1 MPVPFRAGVGWGG
14 VVWTVFWLAVSGFPN
29 AVAFLSPPVR
39 SADCLGGEPVLGS
52 PNLQVLVDGKVVAVR
67 QRYRQARERP
77 SRVHARDSRGIQ
89 SSASAVLQN
98 KGPPSLQVS
107 RFCPRESTGGRDA
120 MATLLPP
127 WAVAVETV
135 LMEHWGSAQ
144 AGGMWGGGSLP
155 CKWGRLLP
163 DLWRKGVWT
172 EGALG
177 RHALKES
184 AASSIQIVHQH

>member
-1 MPVPFRAGVGWGG
+1 M
-14 VVWTVFWLAVSGFPN
+14 VWTVFWLAVSGFPN

-52 PNLQVLVDGKVVAVR
+52 PDLRVLVDGKVVAVR

-98 KGPPSLQVS
+98 KGPPSSQVS
-107 RFCPRESTGGRDA
+107 RFCPRERTGGRDA

-144 AGGMWGGGSLP
+144 AGGMWGGHSPASGGGFYLTYGGRGFGLKVRWAGTLPKSLL
-155 CKWGRLLP
+155 RLQSKL
-163 DLWRKGVWT
+163 
-172 EGALG
+172 
-177 RHALKES
+177 H
-184 AASSIQIVHQH
+184 